1 LAQKFLFQEIDMS
14 RSLRR
19 LLCCCALIGGIIT
32 PLSAEAFFHL
42 WKFTELFSN
51 ADGSVQF
58 MEFHSPAAGE
68 NFATGSTI
76 RSMSTGKVFTFDRDL
91 TGSTANK
98 NLLVATAGFGSLA
111 GGVTP
116 DYTLPANF
124 FNPAG
129 DTVRLCFTN
138 CNGGNLF
145 DTRTFTS
152 VPTDGVMSRVYPSNT
167 LATNSPR
174 NFAGTTGSVN
184 LAAPSPT
191 GDYNGNGRV
200 DAADYAVWRNTQN
213 QPASP
218 AGSGADGN
226 ASGTVDAGDYTF
238 WRARFGNSVAGLGSA
253 SGAVAIPEPATS
265 SLVLAALVALPFC
278 VRRRAWNH
286 LGS

>member
-1 LAQKFLFQEIDMS
+1 LLAPVPAQ
-14 RSLRR
+14 
-19 LLCCCALIGGIIT
+19 
-32 PLSAEAFFHL
+32 AFFHL
-42 WKFTELFSN
+42 WRFTEVFSN

-58 MEFHSPAAGE
+58 IEFHSPAAGE

-76 RSMSTGKVFTFDRDL
+76 RSMSTGKVYTFDHDL

-98 NLLVATAGFGSLA
+98 NLLVATAGFGSLP

-129 DTVRLCFTN
+129 DTLRLCFTN

-145 DTRTFTS
+145 DSRTFTS

-184 LAAPSPT
+184 LSAPAPS
-191 GDYNGNGRV
+191 GDYNGNGRI
-200 DAADYAVWRNTQN
+200 DAADYVVWRNSVGQS
-213 QPASP
+213 ASP

-226 ASGTVDAGDYTF
+226 ANGTVDAGDYTF
-238 WRARFGNSVAGLGSA
+238 WRTRFGNAVGGLSSGNASVAA
-253 SGAVAIPEPATS
+253 AVPEPFTI
-265 SLVLAALVALPFC
+265 SLALGGLAAFRFC
-278 VRRRAWNH
+278 SRRRPT
-286 LGS
+286 

>member
-1 LAQKFLFQEIDMS
+1 LLGILVP
-14 RSLRR
+14 LR
-19 LLCCCALIGGIIT
+19 
-32 PLSAEAFFHL
+32 AEAFFHL
-42 WKFTELFSN
+42 WRFTELFSN

-58 MEFHSPAAGE
+58 IEFHSPAAGE

-76 RSMSTGKVFTFDRDL
+76 RSMSTGKVYTFDRDL
-91 TGSTANK
+91 SGSTANK
-98 NLLVATAGFGSLA
+98 NLLVATAGFGALA

-129 DTVRLCFTN
+129 DTLRLCFTN

-167 LATNSPR
+167 LAANSPR

-184 LAAPSPT
+184 LSAPSPT
-191 GDYNGNGRV
+191 GDYNGNGRI
-200 DAADYAVWRNTQN
+200 DAADYVAWRNTSGQA
-213 QPASP
+213 ASP

-226 ASGTVDAGDYTF
+226 ANGTIDAGDYTY
-238 WRARFGNSVAGLGSA
+238 WRARFGNAVGGLASGKVSVAA
-253 SGAVAIPEPATS
+253 AVPEPTTI
-265 SLVLAALVALPFC
+265 SLVLVALTVFRLC
-278 VRRRAWNH
+278 ARRRAGNR
-286 LGS
+286 L